1 MNKTFPK
8 GFTVANRFEIQFPI
22 GNISFTQSYR
32 AKDSSGKI
40 VRLDLINLAA
50 LPSSYFDENEKLL
63 QLSLIKQIQHKNIPF
78 LLYEGTTII
87 ENQKFAFFAFE
98 FVSGE
103 TLHERLKREGTLSP
117 YAAIPIIIEL
127 LEAID
132 YLHRQAEP
140 IIHNGINLNTI
151 KLDYAEK
158 REKPILTGFEQAR
171 AMREKEQSISVRYL
185 SAFHAAPEL
194 FNGIFIPQSDLY
206 SVGAVLYHMLFGVPP
221 YFEENII
228 DQPINKRKGLLEE
241 ARNKPLSFAL
251 ADDDL
256 IDDQIR
262 ITLAKA
268 LSIDVEE
275 RFQTAAEFS
284 KALKREVILEAKQ
297 QQQTPTFQKK
307 QKKAGTGFDA
317 IAGMQALKDKLKN
330 EILDLL
336 EDAEGAKEYDLSIPN
351 GMLLYG
357 PPRCG
362 KTFFAEKFAE
372 EAGYNYKFIKSSDL
386 ASIYIHGSQEK
397 IGALFNEARKNIPM
411 ILCFDE
417 IDALVPSRDKLNNA
431 SQSGEVNEFLSQLNN
446 CGKDGIFVIGT
457 TNFPQGIDTAVLG
470 AGRLDLKIFVPMP
483 DYEAR
488 KAMFKLYLKNK
499 PLDLGIDYDQLAHL
513 TENYASSDI
522 VSIVNQTGLKLRK
535 SRQRIDQQA
544 LEAVI
549 AETIPSVSQ
558 EDVAKYNQIRE
569 RFENRGTNRTTTRK
583 PLGFHIPKK
592 D

>member
-1 MNKTFPK
+1 MNKIFPK

-22 GNISFTQSYR
+22 GNISFASSYR
-32 AKDSSGKI
+32 VKDTLGKI
-40 VRLDLINLAA
+40 VRLDLINLAS
-50 LPSSYFDENEKLL
+50 LPSSYFDENGKLL
-63 QLSLIKQIQHKNIPF
+63 QLSLLKQIQHNNIPV
-78 LLYEGTTII
+78 LLAEGTTII
-87 ENQKFAFFAFE
+87 EKQKFAFFAFE

-117 YAAIPIIIEL
+117 YTAIPIVIEL
-127 LEAID
+127 LEVID
-132 YLHRQAEP
+132 YLHHQPEP

-151 KLDYAEK
+151 KLDYADK

-171 AMREKEQSISVRYL
+171 AMQESSQSISAKYL

-206 SVGAVLYHMLFGVPP
+206 SVGAVLYHLLFGVPP

-228 DQPINKRKGLLEE
+228 EQPINKRKALLEE

-262 ITLAKA
+262 ITLEKA
-268 LSIDVEE
+268 LSIDIED
-275 RFQTAAEFS
+275 RFQTAEEFS
-284 KALKREVILEAKQ
+284 KALKREVILEVKQ
-297 QQQTPTFQKK
+297 QQHTPTFQKK
-307 QKKAGTGFDA
+307 QKKPGTGFDA
-317 IAGMQALKDKLKN
+317 IAGMQELKDKLKN
-330 EILDLL
+330 EIIDLL

-397 IGALFNEARKNIPM
+397 IGALFNEARKNVPM

-431 SQSGEVNEFLSQLNN
+431 SQSGEVNEFLTQLNN
-446 CGKDGIFVIGT
+446 CGKDGVFVIGT

-470 AGRLDLKIFVPMP
+470 SGRLDLKVFVPMP
-483 DYEAR
+483 DFEAR

-499 PLDLGIDYDQLAHL
+499 PIDLGIDYDQLATL

-535 SRQRIDQQA
+535 ARQRIDQRA
-544 LEAVI
+544 LEIVI
-549 AETIPSVSQ
+549 SETIPSVSL
-558 EDVAKYNQIRE
+558 EDIAKYNQIKAK
-569 RFENRGTNRTTTRK
+569 FENRGVNRTSARK
-583 PLGFHIPKK
+583 PLGFHIPKNE
-592 D
+592 